1 MNKTLNNNLI
11 AIDKTTNIVYNTDM
25 ISNDNN
31 NEREI
36 KMTLTPNELLAM
48 VASVQSD
55 EIELDEVDMQCDE
68 AEYEYHEANWEEIE
82 SDDGHQ
88 ELYED

>member
-1 MNKTLNNNLI
+1 MTNNNTI
-11 AIDKTTNIVYNTDM
+11 
-25 ISNDNN
+25 

-48 VASVQSD
+48 VASIQPIEV
-55 EIELDEVDMQCDE
+55 ELDEVDMRCDE
-68 AEYEYHEANWEEIE
+68 AEYEHYEANWEELE
-82 SDDGHQ
+82 SDDGHI

>member
-1 MNKTLNNNLI
+1 
-11 AIDKTTNIVYNTDM
+11 M

-48 VASVQSD
+48 VNKLNERPMPNEV
-55 EIELDEVDMQCDE
+55 ELDEVDMRCDE
-68 AEYEYHEANWEEIE
+68 AEYEHYEANWEELE
-82 SDDGHQ
+82 SDDGHI

>member
-1 MNKTLNNNLI
+1 MTNNNTI
-11 AIDKTTNIVYNTDM
+11 
-25 ISNDNN
+25 

-48 VASVQSD
+48 VASV
-55 EIELDEVDMQCDE
+55 ELDEHDMQCAL
-68 AEYEYHEANWEEIE
+68 AEYEYHEANWEELE
-82 SDDGHQ
+82 SDDGHI

>member
-36 KMTLTPNELLAM
+36 QMIQEPTNEELEA
-48 VASVQSD
+48 
-55 EIELDEVDMQCDE
+55 IE
-68 AEYEYHEANWEEIE
+68 AYEQHEANWEELE

-88 ELYED
+88 ELYEDQGLTYTGVQYII

>member
-1 MNKTLNNNLI
+1 MTNNI
-11 AIDKTTNIVYNTDM
+11 
-25 ISNDNN
+25 

-36 KMTLTPNELLAM
+36 KMTSTPNELLAM

-55 EIELDEVDMQCDE
+55 EIELDEVDMRCDE
-68 AEYEYHEANWEEIE
+68 AEYEYHEDNWEDIE

>member
-1 MNKTLNNNLI
+1 
-11 AIDKTTNIVYNTDM
+11 
-25 ISNDNN
+25 
-31 NEREI
+31 
-36 KMTLTPNELLAM
+36 MTLTPNELLAM
-48 VASVQSD
+48 VNKLNERPMPNEV
-55 EIELDEVDMQCDE
+55 ELDEVDMRCDE

>member
-36 KMTLTPNELLAM
+36 QMIQEPTNEELEA
-48 VASVQSD
+48 
-55 EIELDEVDMQCDE
+55 IE
-68 AEYEYHEANWEEIE
+68 AYEQHEANWEELE

>member
-1 MNKTLNNNLI
+1 
-11 AIDKTTNIVYNTDM
+11 M

-48 VASVQSD
+48 VASV
-55 EIELDEVDMQCDE
+55 ELDEHDMQCAL
-68 AEYEYHEANWEEIE
+68 AEYEYHEANWEELE
-82 SDDGHQ
+82 SDDGHI